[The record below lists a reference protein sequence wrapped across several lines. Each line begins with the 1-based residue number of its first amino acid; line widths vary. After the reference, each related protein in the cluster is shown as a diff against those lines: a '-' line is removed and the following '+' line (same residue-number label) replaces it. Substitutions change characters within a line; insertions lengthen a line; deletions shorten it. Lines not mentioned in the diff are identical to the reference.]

1 MRTIFLFIVFTFFS
15 CSKNNNLKNSQF
27 GSEDT
32 LDIITWNIE
41 NFPKMNKTIEV
52 IKPIIIDLNPDI
64 FALQEIENQSSF
76 EILVNEL
83 GPTWIGYRSEN
94 SDYGEPSYII
104 NTREIEIITSPYQ
117 ILSEYSSYPENYF
130 TYRQP
135 YLLEFSYKEMPYII
149 INVHYKCCGDGFI
162 DFLDE
167 DDEEYRRYQSSFFL
181 EEFVNENFAQ
191 SNIIIMGDF
200 NDELSDSLTNNI
212 FTPFLNYPLQYQ
224 FTDLQIEL
232 ANDISYFS
240 YPTWPS
246 HLDHI
251 LISNELFNSELSIN
265 TIRIE
270 DQMRNGWDDYEN
282 FISDHRP
289 VGIRFY

>member
-15 CSKNNNLKNSQF
+15 CSTNQSLKKIYF
-27 GSEDT
+27 GNEET

-41 NFPKMNKTIEV
+41 NFPKNAETVET

-64 FALQEIENQSSF
+64 IALQEIESQSQF
-76 EILVNEL
+76 ELLINEL
-83 GPTWIGYRSEN
+83 GDSWIGYRSEN
-94 SDYGEPSYII
+94 SDYGEPSFII
-104 NTREIEIITSPYQ
+104 NTKEIAIISSPIQ
-117 ILSEYSSYPENYF
+117 ILNDYSGYPDNYF

-135 YLLEFSYKEMPYII
+135 YLLEFLYKEIPYVI

-162 DFLDE
+162 NYYDE
-167 DDEEYRRYQSSFFL
+167 DDEEFRRYQSSFFL
-181 EEFVNENFAQ
+181 EEYIDENFEH
-191 SNIIIMGDF
+191 SNVIILGDF
-200 NDELSDSLTNNI
+200 NDELTDEESDNVFL
-212 FTPFLNYPLQYQ
+212 PFLDNSLKYQ
-224 FTDLQIEL
+224 FVDYYIEL
-232 ANDISYFS
+232 DHDISYFS

-251 LISNELFNSELSIN
+251 LISNELFNDILSCK

-289 VGIRFY
+289 VGIRLD